1 MLESNN
7 HTDIDD
13 EIKKLVNLFGS
24 SLKDHEQLQ
33 QFLQHEKNPQVFIIC
48 WLDTRAVKLNE
59 TTVSSKEDDL
69 LEFDF

>member
-33 QFLQHEKNPQVFIIC
+33 QFLQHEKNPQVFIIS
-48 WLDTRAVKLNE
+48 WLDTRAI
-59 TTVSSKEDDL
+59 
-69 LEFDF
+69 

>member
-33 QFLQHEKNPQVFIIC
+33 QFLQHEKNPKSLSYAGLTPGQ
-48 WLDTRAVKLNE
+48 LN
-59 TTVSSKEDDL
+59 
-69 LEFDF
+69 